1 MSPLLHAH
9 REQLDSACQ
18 TFGVCKLEVFGSA
31 ASTEFEPEHS
41 DIDLLVDFDLSGD
54 DDDLF
59 GRYFGLNE
67 ALEQLFACKVD
78 LVMVGALKNPYFVE
92 SVNRSRRPVYASPV
106 AQGA

>member
-9 REQLDSACQ
+9 RVQLAAACQ
-18 TFGVCKLEVFGSA
+18 TFGVRKLEVFGSA
-31 ASTEFEPEHS
+31 ASTEFDPEHS
-41 DIDLLVDFDLSGD
+41 DIDLLVDFDLSG